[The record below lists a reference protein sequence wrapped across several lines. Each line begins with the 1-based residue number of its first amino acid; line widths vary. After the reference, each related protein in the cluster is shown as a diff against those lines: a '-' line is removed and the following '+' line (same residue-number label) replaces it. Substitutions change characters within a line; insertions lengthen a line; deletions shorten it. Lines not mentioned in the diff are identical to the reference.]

1 MKHISIVSLLLLIAV
16 PAIGI
21 ASLFCNWNIVLFY
34 ACAGIT
40 LLGSLGEWAT
50 DKISF
55 VCAVICVAICIFA
68 MQETVVVETS
78 LGIMAASIASETVA
92 FIRRLVTAHQ

>member
-1 MKHISIVSLLLLIAV
+1 MKRISIISLLLLIAV

-21 ASLFCNWNIVLFY
+21 AAFFCNWSTVLFY
-34 ACAGIT
+34 VCAGIT

-55 VCAVICVAICIFA
+55 VCAIICVAICMLV
-68 MQETVVVETS
+68 MQETVVIEMA
-78 LGIMAASIASETVA
+78 LGVMAASVACEVFA
-92 FIRRLVTAHQ
+92 FIRRLAAVH

>member
-16 PAIGI
+16 PAVGI

-40 LLGSLGEWAT
+40 LLGSLGEWVS
-50 DKISF
+50 DKLSF
-55 VCAVICVAICIFA
+55 VCAIICVVVCVIA
-68 MQETVVVETS
+68 MHEPIIVEIAV
-78 LGIMAASIASETVA
+78 GIMAASIASEVIGFAKRSVA
-92 FIRRLVTAHQ
+92 SR